1 MPNEHPEMVFLHFPL
16 LLIGYCQ
23 SLQTSTISLQLLL
36 PSGLLFPLK
45 SLVVAILT
53 LSAGKYSG
61 RVKYRNICSYLNRHI
76 LEGNI
81 EKGAMLTASRRIEKC
96 KIPG

>member
-16 LLIGYCQ
+16 LLVGYCQ

-36 PSGLLFPLK
+36 HSGLLFPLK

-61 RVKYRNICSYLNRHI
+61 RVRTII
-76 LEGNI
+76 LLELKVCGNTS
-81 EKGAMLTASRRIEKC
+81 LFSL
-96 KIPG
+96 